1 MNIASIQIEGLFNR
15 FNHCIEFKNNIT
27 IIIGKNGVGKTTCL
41 ELLYSLFNGDFA
53 KLCGIPYKKIIV
65 KFDSKT
71 KEKWEVIPQSNGV
84 KISTNKDDNPL
95 LVDIEK
101 LKEIN
106 NIGNRYKFAGING
119 YFDRATDSFVSFE
132 QLPDIIKNR
141 MPISFP
147 MWYSKRVQENN
158 VKIIQAQ
165 RLVKYSYINDNR
177 DFIYVDRYGER
188 VNARPPQNNALKNA
202 ENLSKQIKDVISKA
216 SDIATNLDKT
226 FPTRLLTGSVKK
238 HNIDNVADLEKRLD
252 DLKKKRNELSSV
264 GLIGAEKETS
274 TPQTQNIDASSVN
287 VLNLYIQDSMD
298 KLKPYEDIMEKLK
311 KLKEIINNRFLYKQI
326 KIDKDRGYFFINEV
340 NEEIPI
346 ENLSSGEQNEL
357 VMFYNMLFECNENS
371 LILIDEPEISLHIEW
386 LNNLLQDLKDISELS
401 HLSMLIATH
410 SPDFIGAN
418 WNLHQELK

>member
-41 ELLYSLFNGDFA
+41 ELLYSLFNGNFA

-65 KFDSKT
+65 KFNSKN
-71 KEKWEVIPQSNGV
+71 KEKWVVIPKNNCV
-84 KISTNKDDNPL
+84 EISTNKDDTPF
-95 LVDIEK
+95 VIDIEK

-106 NIGNRYKFAGING
+106 NIGNRYRFTGING
-119 YFDRATDSFVSFE
+119 FFDRATDSFVSFE
-132 QLPDIIKNR
+132 QLPDIIKSR

-147 MWYSKRVQENN
+147 IWYTKRVQENN

-165 RLVKYSYINDNR
+165 RLVKYSFINDNR
-177 DFIYVDRYGER
+177 DFLYVDRYGER

-202 ENLSKQIKDVISKA
+202 ENLSKQIKDIISKA

-226 FPTRLLTGSVKK
+226 FPARLLGSVKK
-238 HNIDNVADLEKRLD
+238 NNSDNVADLEKRLD

-264 GLIGAEKETS
+264 GLIGTEKETS
-274 TPQTQNIDASSVN
+274 TPQTQNIDASSVS

-298 KLKPYEDIMEKLK
+298 KLKPYEEIMEKLK

-340 NEEIPI
+340 DEEIPI
-346 ENLSSGEQNEL
+346 EKLSSGEQNEL

-386 LNNLLQDLKDISELS
+386 LNNLLQDLMDISKLS

-410 SPDFIGAN
+410 SPDFIGDK
-418 WNLHQELK
+418 LELQQILK